1 MTLLEHVLG
10 KEWADACLDEIL
22 ERSRPEDSDDLTR
35 QLRSEIVYKYVQKA
49 ELTIDK
55 LRDIVF
61 AEGSPFKD
69 ADFADDFQRELNEIE
84 EIHKRMI
91 NRFLVK
97 GMVNDLTPD
106 SEEQLNENSIP

>member
-1 MTLLEHVLG
+1 MTLLEYVLG
-10 KEWADACLDEIL
+10 KELADACLDEIL
-22 ERSRPEDSDDLTR
+22 KRSRPTDSEYLTKI
-35 QLRSEIVYKYVQKA
+35 LREEIIGRYVQKA
-49 ELTIDK
+49 EITIDK

-69 ADFADDFQRELNEIE
+69 ADFAEELRRELNEIE
-84 EIHKRMI
+84 EIHKSMI
-91 NRFLVK
+91 NRFLVR